1 MNNITEM
8 MKKDSSTKNLLMY
21 SVFAFSILAALIKS
35 LVTKESATI
44 ILFSTEL
51 ILFTV
56 VYLLGE
62 KVIKRPTIF
71 PLLGIISVNVF
82 TIAGIFVAGGGWTVI
97 IVTFLLAIFAAVP
110 FKKYLFA
117 LGYSLGLLT
126 ILLAITNS
134 TKEAESIQSNAA
146 TVLLIYVLTGVMLF
160 VLIQLNEKLAKN
172 VQELLQFSNE
182 IAATQQS
189 QREQLEYKVGHIL
202 EDVSTVNDRLQN
214 NFVAQS
220 DIQIVLQEI
229 AQGSQQQS
237 EQISEITDNARFS
250 HRSMEQLK
258 SSMTT
263 LLQDTNITKK
273 VSEDGEKKVLAF
285 STDVKEISVFI
296 KELHDMFTDLSEKI
310 KETNMFSDSIKQISE
325 QTNLLALN
333 ASIEAARAGEA
344 GKGFSVVADEIRKLA
359 EMTNKTAE
367 SITTNLNAV
376 NNENV
381 TTLSKMDTSEQKVL
395 AMYESSEEVVSAFSQ
410 LSEMFNRL
418 RENVKETDAFTED
431 VTVNSTKIEQSTAE
445 LAAIIEQASAS
456 IEEINAT
463 VENLSKDNE
472 KISILMDQT
481 AASAKEIIDTKK

>member
-1 MNNITEM
+1 
-8 MKKDSSTKNLLMY
+8 MY
-21 SVFAFSILAALIKS
+21 SVFAFSIVAALIKS
-35 LVTKESATI
+35 LVTKETATI

-62 KVIKRPTIF
+62 KVIKRPMIF
-71 PLLGIISVNVF
+71 PLLGIITVNAF

-117 LGYSLGLLT
+117 LGYTLGLVT

-134 TKEAESIQSNAA
+134 TKETESVQANAA
-146 TVLLIYVLTGVMLF
+146 TVLLIYVLTGIMLF

-172 VQELLQFSNE
+172 VQELLQFSSE

-189 QREQLEYKVGHIL
+189 QREQLEQKVGHIL
-202 EDVSTVNDRLQN
+202 EDVSAVNERLQN
-214 NFVAQS
+214 NLVAQS

-229 AQGSQQQS
+229 AEGSQQQS
-237 EQISEITDNARFS
+237 EQITGISDSARFS

-258 SSMTT
+258 DSMAS
-263 LLQDTNITKK
+263 LLEETDVTKK

-285 STDVKEISVFI
+285 STDVREISVFM
-296 KELHDMFTDLSEKI
+296 KELHNMFTDLSTKI
-310 KETNMFSDSIKQISE
+310 KETNLFSDSIKQISE

-381 TTLSKMDTSEQKVL
+381 TTLTKMDTSEQKVL
-395 AMYESSEEVVSAFSQ
+395 AMYDSSEEVVKAFSQ
-410 LSEMFNRL
+410 LAEMFNRL
-418 RENVKETDAFTED
+418 RKNVEETDAFTEE

-463 VENLSKDNE
+463 VENLTQDNK
-472 KISILMDQT
+472 KISVLMEQT
-481 AASAKEIIDTKK
+481 AASTKAIVAASEE